1 MQAEI
6 LLALRTRFP
15 DFFRRVQGNSAVWE
29 RLDEAARTQN
39 NAGLRQ
45 DEVEMATAEPALTD
59 LPLTIT
65 PGDRGGCSFPPI
77 PTKAQIEVVTQV
89 LTVTGGPGE
98 QS

>member
-1 MQAEI
+1 VQAN
-6 LLALRTRFP
+6 P
-15 DFFRRVQGNSAVWE
+15 AVWV

-39 NAGLRQ
+39 NSGLRQ
-45 DEVEMATAEPALTD
+45 DEIELARDEPALPD
-59 LPLTIT
+59 LLLAIT

-89 LTVTGGPGE
+89 LTVTGGPGD